1 MLKPD
6 FDKNKGLIP
15 VIAQDYQSGEVL
27 MLAYM
32 NREAFDKTVKTHT
45 AVYYSRSR
53 QKLWRKGETS
63 GHTQKVKEIR
73 MDCDQ
78 DTILLKVEQLGG
90 AACHKGYRSCF
101 FSKVEGNELII
112 TEERVFDPKKVYSGD
127 RSQKLEIEE
136 WYRVLMDL
144 DA

>member
-127 RSQKLEIEE
+127 RS
-136 WYRVLMDL
+136 
-144 DA
+144 

>member
-32 NREAFDKTVKTHT
+32 NREAFDETVKTHT

-127 RSQKLEIEE
+127 RS
-136 WYRVLMDL
+136 
-144 DA
+144 